1 MISVGKIGDEPIF
14 GNTTNA
20 IVPDSRG
27 TFNIVSF
34 EDLSIR
40 KLNYECLAKHTTVN
54 DIFSRSSRSESKLG
68 LLVKY
73 TYTVLDSAMPFLVL
87 KAKFRGEKSGER
99 NLRTK
104 AISVLVLI
112 LNSLAI
118 VLRCKTKQEKPPRF
132 L

>member
-1 MISVGKIGDEPIF
+1 MTKKASWGVRAGLSLPLFSRKKKCLISFLHLTITG
-14 GNTTNA
+14 A
-20 IVPDSRG
+20 
-27 TFNIVSF
+27 
-34 EDLSIR
+34 
-40 KLNYECLAKHTTVN
+40 AKHTTVN

>member
-1 MISVGKIGDEPIF
+1 MTKKASWGVRAGLSLPLFSRKKKCFISFLHLTITG
-14 GNTTNA
+14 A
-20 IVPDSRG
+20 
-27 TFNIVSF
+27 
-34 EDLSIR
+34 
-40 KLNYECLAKHTTVN
+40 AKHTTVN